1 MGICE
6 RCRRLNA
13 IELRSFAAAA
23 ELVASTDLQRLGGRV
38 VYPFRV
44 PLSNVDAQRLA
55 RAAKP
60 LQEAMRELRAAS
72 RKGPKR
78 AERAEKVKHEE
89 GDALP
94 AVSRRG
100 VRRR

>member
-1 MGICE
+1 VGICE

-23 ELVASTDLQRLGGRV
+23 EMVASVDLAKLGGRV

-44 PLSNVDAQRLA
+44 PLSNVEAARLA
-55 RAAKP
+55 RAA
-60 LQEAMRELRAAS
+60 RELQREMRALQQQP

-78 AERAEKVKHEE
+78 AERTVEVKHEG
-89 GDALP
+89 GDP
-94 AVSRRG
+94 VPTVSRRR
-100 VRRR
+100 VRR